1 MVDLEEWLREDDAK
15 SRPFRAQR
23 AREMMAACP
32 IDEAG
37 VMVSGGEDTMT
48 AFVEA
53 RLAYVNGLYLCT
65 VLSALAV
72 LERHFTARLY
82 GAGLE
87 SAKRI
92 RVERPQPP
100 AMGITGPGQAEEP
113 LIGTDHT
120 GTAEPQCGYRE
131 DCDIGGL
138 EHRALIRWSCFSS
151 VCRRSQSAPGQ
162 GSNCSASS
170 MTERFARSSWYYC

>member
-1 MVDLEEWLREDDAK
+1 MEVVDLEEWLREDDAK

-87 SAKRI
+87 SAKRMSFEDVLK
-92 RVERPQPP
+92 RGLKDGMLTPEQEADFRELRLLRNSYAHLQEPGHSAERSPREGVPMADLLKQD
-100 AMGITGPGQAEEP
+100 ALKALEILGREFGHGPR
-113 LIGTDHT
+113 L
-120 GTAEPQCGYRE
+120 
-131 DCDIGGL
+131 
-138 EHRALIRWSCFSS
+138 F
-151 VCRRSQSAPGQ
+151 
-162 GSNCSASS
+162 
-170 MTERFARSSWYYC
+170 

>member
-1 MVDLEEWLREDDAK
+1 MVDIEQWLREDDAK

-87 SAKRI
+87 SAKRMSFDNVL
-92 RVERPQPP
+92 R
-100 AMGITGPGQAEEP
+100 
-113 LIGTDHT
+113 
-120 GTAEPQCGYRE
+120 
-131 DCDIGGL
+131 
-138 EHRALIRWSCFSS
+138 RALQDGGVTADKRLILAIFGFCEMPMHISGSRATVRSVLSGR
-151 VCRRSQSAPGQ
+151 VCRWATC
-162 GSNCSASS
+162 SNR
-170 MTERFARSSWYYC
+170 TP

>member
-1 MVDLEEWLREDDAK
+1 MEVVDIEQWLREDDAK

-72 LERHFTARLY
+72 LETPFHSAPLRRGLGIRKANEFRQCAKTCTARRGGY
-82 GAGLE
+82 G
-87 SAKRI
+87 
-92 RVERPQPP
+92 
-100 AMGITGPGQAEEP
+100 
-113 LIGTDHT
+113 
-120 GTAEPQCGYRE
+120 
-131 DCDIGGL
+131 
-138 EHRALIRWSCFSS
+138 
-151 VCRRSQSAPGQ
+151 
-162 GSNCSASS
+162 
-170 MTERFARSSWYYC
+170 